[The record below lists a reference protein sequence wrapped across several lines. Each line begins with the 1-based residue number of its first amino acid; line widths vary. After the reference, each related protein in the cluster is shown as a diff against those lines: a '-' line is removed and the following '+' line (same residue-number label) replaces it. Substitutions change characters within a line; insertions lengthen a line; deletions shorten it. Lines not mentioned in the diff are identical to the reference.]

1 MQLSVK
7 EVGDVKVISLEGTER
22 ATVEVAEDFKKALF
36 GMVEDGAKKLVVDM
50 KEQKFVDS
58 SFLGALVAGLRKA
71 MAEGGSLKLAGL
83 QPPVRSMFDL
93 TRLSK
98 VFEIF
103 ESEEDAVRSFSGG

>member
-1 MQLSVK
+1 MSIK
-7 EVGDVKVISLEGTER
+7 EVGDVKVISLEDTER
-22 ATVEVAEDFKKALF
+22 ATVEVAEDFRRALF
-36 GMVEDGAKKLVVDM
+36 DMVEDGAKKLVVDM

-71 MAEGGSLKLAGL
+71 VAEGGSLKLVGL
-83 QPPVRSMFDL
+83 QPSVRSMFDL

-103 ESEEDAVRSFSGG
+103 ESEEEAVASFSGG